1 MDRETRYREG
11 MIASWVGIIANIALM
26 VFKFTAGIIGQS
38 QALVADAVESFSD
51 VVSTSVVLISLKISS
66 KPVDWDHPYGHGRA
80 ETLATGFMALAIST
94 AGILIIWRTINEMI
108 AGVSTVPRPLALAA
122 AVIVIIVKE
131 FLYRYFA
138 AKGRALNSAVL
149 LASATDQRKDS
160 ITSIAALLGIAGALL
175 GVPILDPLAALVVSV
190 FILKFAYD
198 IAVKTGGELMD
209 RVPDVGVIGQIRS
222 IALGIAGVE
231 RAEVRARRLGPNVF
245 VEIKIAVDPSISVR
259 EGHDIAKQVKTD
271 VIDRIEEVEDVMVH
285 INPLH
290 D

>member
-1 MDRETRYREG
+1 